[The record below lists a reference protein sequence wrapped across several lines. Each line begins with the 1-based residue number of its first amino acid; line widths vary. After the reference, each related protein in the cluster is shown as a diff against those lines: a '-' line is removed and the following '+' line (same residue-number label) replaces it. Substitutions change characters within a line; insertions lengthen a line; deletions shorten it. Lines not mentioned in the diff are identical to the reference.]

1 MTAKSAKTPRPF
13 LGQGLRFPLQ
23 VVGGRLATARGE
35 DKIAQSIR
43 FLLSTAKGERV
54 MRPELGSGVH
64 DLVFAPGNTQTETMV
79 AHHVRETLVQHE
91 PRIDVLDIRVERPAG
106 TLTTLL
112 IAITYR
118 IRENNAVTNLVYP
131 YFITEGLPS

>member
-1 MTAKSAKTPRPF
+1 MIN
-13 LGQGLRFPLQ
+13 
-23 VVGGRLATARGE
+23 GRLAVSRGE
-35 DKIAQSIR
+35 EKIAQSIR
-43 FLLSTAKGERV
+43 FLLATAKGERV

-64 DLVFAPGNTQTETMV
+64 DLVFAPGNSQTETLV
-79 AHHVRETLVQHE
+79 AHQVRETLVNHE
-91 PRIDVLDIRVERPAG
+91 PRIDVLDIKVERAAG
-106 TLTTLL
+106 ALTTLL